1 MIGEGEIIV
10 IDDFISLEYQEKIKQ
25 DLLGLENI
33 FPWHYSE
40 DVTAAGDFDS
50 QHRPAMSH
58 QYVQIDDDNDTS
70 EIISVYHHLFTPLLS
85 KACQYLK
92 IPETEVIQGRSFLQ
106 WPLVN
111 IDTSVVDLPHI
122 DLDEGDEHIVV
133 LYYVVDSDG
142 DTIIYNERTES
153 PSYTEKQRVS
163 PKQGRV
169 VIFEGGQ
176 YHTAEQPTKGT
187 RCIVNYNLDYY
198 YDDDDDYDDYD
209 D

>member
-1 MIGEGEIIV
+1 MIGQGEIIV

-122 DLDEGDEHIVV
+122 DLEEGDEHIVV

-198 YDDDDDYDDYD
+198 YDDDDYDD
-209 D
+209 

>member
-1 MIGEGEIIV
+1 MISKGEILV
-10 IDDFISLEYQEKIKQ
+10 IDDFVTLEYQVKIKRE
-25 DLLGLENI
+25 LIGLDNN
-33 FPWHYSE
+33 FPWFYTE
-40 DVTAAGDFDS
+40 DITGAGDYDS
-50 QHRPAMSH
+50 QHRAALGH
-58 QYVQIDDDNDTS
+58 QYVIINDDDDTS
-70 EIISVYHHLFTPLLS
+70 EIESVYHHLFTPMLS

-92 IPETEVIQGRSFLQ
+92 MPEAEILQGRSFLQ
-106 WPLVN
+106 FPLVN
-111 IDTSVVDLPHI
+111 VDTSVVDTPHI
-122 DLDEGDEHIVV
+122 DLDEGWEHAVV

-176 YHTAEQPTKGT
+176 YHTAAQPTKGT

-198 YDDDDDYDDYD
+198 YD
-209 D
+209 

>member
-1 MIGEGEIIV
+1 MIGEGEILV
-10 IDDFISLEYQEKIKQ
+10 IDDFISLEYQEKIKR
-25 DLLGLENI
+25 DLIGLEND
-33 FPWHYSE
+33 FPWHYTE
-40 DVTAAGDFDS
+40 DITSAGEYDS

-58 QYVQIDDDNDTS
+58 QYVSVDDDDVS
-70 EIISVYHHLFTPLLS
+70 EISSVYHHLFTPLLG

-106 WPLVN
+106 FPLKNVDN
-111 IDTSVVDLPHI
+111 SVVDTPHI
-122 DLDEGDEHIVV
+122 DLDDWKHIVV

-142 DTIIYNERTES
+142 DTIIYNERVES
-153 PSYTEKQRVS
+153 PTYTEKQRVS

-187 RCIVNYNLDYY
+187 RCIVNYNLDF
-198 YDDDDDYDDYD
+198 YDDDDDEYDD
-209 D
+209 

>member
-1 MIGEGEIIV
+1 MIDKGKIIV

-176 YHTAEQPTKGT
+176 YHTAAQPTKGT
-187 RCIVNYNLDYY
+187 RCVVNYNLDYY
-198 YDDDDDYDDYD
+198 YDDDDYDD
-209 D
+209 

>member
-1 MIGEGEIIV
+1 MIGQGEIIV

-58 QYVQIDDDNDTS
+58 QYVEIDDDNDTS

-122 DLDEGDEHIVV
+122 DLDEGEEHIVV

-198 YDDDDDYDDYD
+198 YDDDYDDDYDD
-209 D
+209 

>member
-1 MIGEGEIIV
+1 MIDEGKIIV

-198 YDDDDDYDDYD
+198 YDDDYDD
-209 D
+209 

>member
-1 MIGEGEIIV
+1 MIGQGEIIV

-111 IDTSVVDLPHI
+111 IDTSVVDTPHI
-122 DLDEGDEHIVV
+122 DLDEGFEHIVV
-133 LYYVVDSDG
+133 LYYVIDSDG

-153 PSYTEKQRVS
+153 DTYTEKQRVS

-198 YDDDDDYDDYD
+198 YD
-209 D
+209 